1 MLHRALRSCFL
12 LYIAKLNLE
21 VFGGAG
27 AVWGFSEAVGLR
39 TPDTVWF
46 WRPASLIVGGI
57 FFLRWIWQF
66 YNAIQEGRSTAD
78 IDDDEIKGDL
88 ENIAEAKIVT
98 HDAVDH
104 SLALKLNLNEKDP
117 EASTTN
123 DQYYDKP

>member
-57 FFLRWIWQF
+57 FLLRWIWQF
-66 YNAIQEGRSTAD
+66 YHAIQEGRITAD

-98 HDAVDH
+98 HDAVDD

-123 DQYYDKP
+123 DHYHDKP